1 MAVQQESVT
10 IVKIIS
16 LPVSFISLARAS
28 IVADEVFH
36 YDDRRNNELN
46 MKNKLATLQRIY
58 YFWAV
63 DSLQL
68 LWSLR
73 ATIQGCGFS
82 LFSRFITFRY

>member
-1 MAVQQESVT
+1 MHIHVMAVQQESVT

-58 YFWAV
+58 YF
-63 DSLQL
+63 
-68 LWSLR
+68 
-73 ATIQGCGFS
+73 
-82 LFSRFITFRY
+82 

>member
-68 LWSLR
+68 LWWLR